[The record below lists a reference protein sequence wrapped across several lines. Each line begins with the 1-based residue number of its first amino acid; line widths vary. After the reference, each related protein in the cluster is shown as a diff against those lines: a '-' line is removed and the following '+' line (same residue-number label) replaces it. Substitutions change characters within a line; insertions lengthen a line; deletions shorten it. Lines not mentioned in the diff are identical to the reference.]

1 MASENGIMRFSD
13 ARLIELTAILSFS
26 DGLWL
31 SFTNNLPDFQ
41 ATSSAT
47 ASICG
52 ADIRQ
57 TTGFVVFGNVAS
69 GKQRTGQTYSR
80 AGNGR
85 RNHKTVAEQAVD
97 FNQAAFAVEADFGVV
112 VV

>member
-1 MASENGIMRFSD
+1 LASEYGIMRFSD

-47 ASICG
+47 ASIRS

-57 TTGFVVFGNVAS
+57 TTGFVVFGNVAP
-69 GKQRTGQTYSR
+69 GKQRPGQTHGR

-85 RNHKTVAEQAVD
+85 GNHKAVAEQAVD
-97 FNQAAFAVEADFGVV
+97 FNQAAFAVEADFGIVV
-112 VV
+112 G